1 MTSTLVCPSHAQTR
15 SGRLTYVLVLGLL
28 AALGPFAVD
37 LYLPA
42 FPAVRADLAAT
53 ESAVQITLTA
63 TMIGF
68 GFGQLVIGPWSDAV
82 GRRMPLLVATGVHV
96 LASLG
101 VAASPDVRWMVVFRI
116 LQGVGAAGG
125 GVVATAIVRD
135 VFGGTLLIRMLAR
148 VALVTGLAPI
158 LAPVVGSQLLRL
170 LHWRG
175 LFVGVAGY
183 GVLILV
189 LAFGL
194 IAETL
199 PEERRTAGGG
209 RGTATSF
216 MVLLRD
222 REFVGVAVIGGLL
235 VAGVFSYLSSSPFLF
250 QDVYGLT
257 PQQYGILFA
266 INAIGFVIGSQTGSR
281 ILRRVAP
288 QWLLVW
294 SLPALAVLA
303 SVIAICGAVGVPSP
317 VILTILFLFLVG
329 AGCTV
334 PCLQI
339 LGLAGHQHEAGTAA
353 ALLGATNMG
362 VAGIAAPIV
371 GAIGIESAAPMGAVM
386 AAALGLATASLW
398 ALIRPRT
405 ISVVL

>member
-1 MTSTLVCPSHAQTR
+1 MTSTLVYPHAETR

-28 AALGPFAVD
+28 VALGPFTID

-96 LASLG
+96 LASVG
-101 VAASPDVRWMVVFRI
+101 VAGSPDVRWVVVFRI

-148 VALVTGLAPI
+148 IALVTGLAPI
-158 LAPVVGSQLLRL
+158 MAPVVGSQLLCL
-170 LHWRG
+170 LDWRC
-175 LFVGVAGY
+175 LFVVVAAY
-183 GVLILV
+183 GVLILI

-199 PEERRTAGGG
+199 PEERRTTGGG

-216 MVLLRD
+216 FVLLWD
-222 REFVGVAVIGGLL
+222 RQFVGVAVIGGLL
-235 VAGVFSYLSSSPFLF
+235 VRECSRTFRAHPSSS
-250 QDVYGLT
+250 
-257 PQQYGILFA
+257 
-266 INAIGFVIGSQTGSR
+266 
-281 ILRRVAP
+281 RR
-288 QWLLVW
+288 
-294 SLPALAVLA
+294 
-303 SVIAICGAVGVPSP
+303 
-317 VILTILFLFLVG
+317 
-329 AGCTV
+329 CT
-334 PCLQI
+334 
-339 LGLAGHQHEAGTAA
+339 A
-353 ALLGATNMG
+353 
-362 VAGIAAPIV
+362 
-371 GAIGIESAAPMGAVM
+371 
-386 AAALGLATASLW
+386 
-398 ALIRPRT
+398 
-405 ISVVL
+405 